1 MKLLYLE
8 QWGDWDNVISVLFVG
23 NEYSPDPVD
32 MMQRIQA
39 QYPENRTKGKRLTVQ
54 ANNDLY
60 KEKEDIRRLL
70 NKNGYTEFVPNS
82 VLICR
87 SLNE

>member
-8 QWGDWDNVISVLFVG
+8 QWGDWSNIISTLYIG
-23 NEYSPDPVD
+23 NEFSPDPLD
-32 MMQRIQA
+32 MQQRIQSLF
-39 QYPENRTKGKRLTVQ
+39 PTNRTNSKRLTVQ

-60 KEKEDIRRLL
+60 REKDDIRSLL
-70 NKNGYTEFVPNS
+70 NKHGYTEFVPNS

-87 SLNE
+87 NLDE